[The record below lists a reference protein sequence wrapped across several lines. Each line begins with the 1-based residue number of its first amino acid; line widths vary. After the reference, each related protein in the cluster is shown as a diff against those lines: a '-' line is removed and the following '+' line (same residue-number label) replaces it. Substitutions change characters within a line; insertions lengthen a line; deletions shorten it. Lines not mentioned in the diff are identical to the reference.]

1 MIMDKY
7 NPRKYLWQ
15 DSPLAHI
22 GIIIHKNTST
32 SKHSSKDKD
41 MHTLSVENA
50 NDKDDNYGDDDINEV
65 GSVACSASHVYK
77 YTPCSELGQ
86 KKTKY

>member
-1 MIMDKY
+1 
-7 NPRKYLWQ
+7 
-15 DSPLAHI
+15 
-22 GIIIHKNTST
+22 
-32 SKHSSKDKD
+32 

-50 NDKDDNYGDDDINEV
+50 NDKDDNYSDDDNNEV